1 VDEHPVTN
9 AQFRRFVKAT
19 GHATVAEQAPHA
31 ADFPDAAAAD
41 LVPGS
46 LVFVGS
52 KGAIPLDDWT
62 PWWAWVPGT
71 NSRHPYGP
79 GSTLDGRDLHPVVHV
94 GYEDAA
100 AYAVLRLR
108 VGVFL
113 ILLWIVPFWALAP
126 RIADSLSGL
135 SNPPSV
141 AAVTTT
147 ILVVQTIIGLL
158 GFWVAGAAVK
168 SIIKGSTMRHALGAI
183 WSMLIHGDI
192 RRQGDADND
201 PNEGQSSHDE
211 D

>member
-1 VDEHPVTN
+1 MSPQRGLAVRG
-9 AQFRRFVKAT
+9 QIR
-19 GHATVAEQAPHA
+19 HA
-31 ADFPDAAAAD
+31 AASRDQSQVVVCSWQQGRSTTVECESTSAGAHLMESGIYMRD
-41 LVPGS
+41 GS
-46 LVFVGS
+46 S
-52 KGAIPLDDWT
+52 KTEDTKSA
-62 PWWAWVPGT
+62 
-71 NSRHPYGP
+71 GP
-79 GSTLDGRDLHPVVHV
+79 SP
-94 GYEDAA
+94 
-100 AYAVLRLR
+100 LRLR

-126 RIADSLSGL
+126 YIADSLSGL

-192 RRQGDADND
+192 RGQRDVGND
-201 PNEGQSSHDE
+201 PNEGQPPGE
-211 D
+211 DA